1 MDGLR
6 LALYK
11 EADRNAKT
19 YCYTGGCK
27 ASTIHSYIQSS
38 VKSYQ
43 TDNQFAYKGDFM
55 NTATPV
61 VELKQITKR
70 FPGIVANDSISLKLF
85 KGEIH
90 ALLGENGA
98 GKSTLMN
105 IVFGLYQPDEGGIEV
120 DGKPVMIDG
129 PNKAIELGIGMVHQ
143 HFKLVQ
149 PFTVTENI
157 ILGSEPKNG
166 ARINYKKAT
175 EEIRKL
181 SEQYGLR
188 VDPNAKIH
196 DISVGMQQRV
206 EILKTLYRGAN
217 ILIFDEPTAVLTPQ
231 EISELMDIM
240 QRLIKEGKSIILITH
255 KLKEIM
261 QIADTV
267 TIIRRGKVIDTL
279 KKSETSP
286 QELAEKMVGRNVN
299 FKVDKIPAN
308 PGEVVME
315 MKDVVSKNK
324 DGMAVLNQLSLQV
337 KAGEILGIAGVDGN
351 GQSELIE
358 ALTGLRHVDG
368 GQITLHGK
376 PITNLTPRKVT
387 ESGIAHIP
395 EDRHKYGLV
404 LDFSVSENMVLE
416 TYYKQPYNKN
426 GFLQYDEIDKK
437 AQRLVDSFDVRTP
450 SIHTMA
456 RSLSGGNQQKAII
469 AREIDKNP
477 DLLVAAQ
484 PTRGLDVGAIEFVQ
498 KQLIAQ
504 RDQGKAVL
512 LISFEL
518 DEILNVS
525 DRIVVIYE
533 GQIVGEVLP
542 EQTNDQE
549 LGLMMAGSTVKRGA
563 AHE

>member
-1 MDGLR
+1 MD
-6 LALYK
+6 A
-11 EADRNAKT
+11 
-19 YCYTGGCK
+19 
-27 ASTIHSYIQSS
+27 
-38 VKSYQ
+38 
-43 TDNQFAYKGDFM
+43 
-55 NTATPV
+55 ATPV

-70 FPGIVANDSISLKLF
+70 FPGIVANDSISLKLH

-105 IVFGLYQPDEGGIEV
+105 IVFGLYQPDEGSIEIN
-120 DGKPVMIDG
+120 GKPVIIDS

-157 ILGSEPKNG
+157 VLGMEPKTMG
-166 ARINYKKAT
+166 IQLDYKTSVAK
-175 EEIRKL
+175 IKKL
-181 SEQYGLR
+181 SDQYGLK
-188 VDPNAKIH
+188 VNPNAKIQ

-206 EILKTLYRGAN
+206 EILKTLYRGAD

-231 EISELMDIM
+231 EISDLMGIM
-240 QRLIKEGKSIILITH
+240 RRLVEEGKSIILITH

-261 QIADTV
+261 QISDTV

-279 KKSETSP
+279 KTSETNP
-286 QELAEKMVGRNVN
+286 NELAEKMVGRNVS
-299 FKVDKIPAN
+299 FKVDKQPAS
-308 PGEVVME
+308 PQQTVLEV
-315 MKDVVSKNK
+315 KNLTLKNK
-324 DGMAVLNQLSLQV
+324 EGVGVLKGLNLNV
-337 KAGEILGIAGVDGN
+337 RAGEILGIAGVDGN

-358 ALTGLRHVDG
+358 ALTGLTHVDSG
-368 GQITLHGK
+368 IIELKGK
-376 PITNLTPRKVT
+376 DITNKSPRQIT
-387 ESGIAHIP
+387 ESGVSHIP
-395 EDRHKYGLV
+395 EDRHKHGLV
-404 LDFSVSENMVLE
+404 LDFSMSENMVLE
-416 TYYKQPYNKN
+416 TYYQAPYNKS
-426 GFLQYDEIDKK
+426 GFLNKK
-437 AQRLVDSFDVRTP
+437 AIDTQAKRLIEEFDVRTP
-450 SIHTMA
+450 SIETKA

-477 DLLVAAQ
+477 DLLIAAQ

-498 KQLIAQ
+498 KQLVAQ

-525 DRIVVIYE
+525 DRIAVIYE

-542 EQTNDQE
+542 EETNDQE
-549 LGLMMAGSTVKRGA
+549 LGLMMAGSKVVGGKA
-563 AHE
+563 